1 MAHDS
6 SSERQRYQRLCHTDS
21 DRTNDSNASVEE
33 LKTTPLLTLNVKD
46 HVESTSPNVFPQYG
60 VLGFHVG
67 EDESIGSGEPIL
79 MNTNA
84 PLSAFICGSQG
95 AGKSFTLAAM
105 LENCLLRNEEIGKLE
120 APLPAL
126 VFHYDND
133 GGSNSLAEVVHLASN
148 VKINILVS
156 RSSYFRLKA
165 AYESKVDAA
174 HRHNLNVQPLLFQD
188 DQLTIDRMHKL
199 MSFSA
204 TEGTVPLYM
213 SVMQQILRD
222 MAVANR
228 PFSFVAFEKAL
239 KDSGFESK
247 QNQMLDLRMMLLKSF
262 STSGSRMLDTEK
274 QTFRPIHTNNGK
286 PTIAGKLDFSKNP
299 FSCDG
304 GGFKQ
309 ADSRAPIP
317 SSDVF
322 SMEPGALTLIDLS
335 DPFVDASTA
344 CQLFE
349 ISLSIFKARTTSGFI
364 VTLDEAHK
372 YLQKTSAAESF
383 VEAILSTVRLQRHK
397 AARVI
402 VATQEP
408 TISDKL
414 LDLCSLTIVH
424 RFTSPAWFASIQEHV
439 SGASAMT
446 RTERERKEMF
456 GRIVALRTGESL
468 VFSPSAFVRTKRG
481 EDGEWVPG
489 RLGADCVKM
498 KTRLRVTRDGGRSEM
513 SVRLKELSQED

>member
-1 MAHDS
+1 MTDAMAHDN
-6 SSERQRYQRLCHTDS
+6 SSERQRYQQLFHADG
-21 DRTNDSNASVEE
+21 DRTDDSHASVEE
-33 LKTTPLLTLNVKD
+33 LRTTPLLTLGVKD
-46 HVESTSPNVFPQYG
+46 HVEGTSPNVFPQYG

-67 EDESIGSGEPIL
+67 EDESIASGEPIL

-105 LENCLLRNEEIGKLE
+105 LENCLLRNEKIGKLE
-120 APLPAL
+120 APLAAL

-133 GGSNSLAEVVHLASN
+133 GGSNSLAEVVHLASS

-174 HRHNLNVQPLLFQD
+174 HRHNIDVQPLLFQD

-204 TEGTVPLYM
+204 AEGTVPLYM

-228 PFSFVAFEKAL
+228 PFRFKDFEQAL
-239 KDSGFESK
+239 EESGFESK

-262 STSGSRMLDTEK
+262 STSGSRMLDAAR
-274 QTFRPIHTNNGK
+274 QPSRPPLHPK
-286 PTIAGKLDFSKNP
+286 RPTAAGKVDRSNTSL
-299 FSCDG
+299 SCGTDE
-304 GGFKQ
+304 
-309 ADSRAPIP
+309 RAPIP
-317 SSDVF
+317 ATDVLTLA
-322 SMEPGALTLIDLS
+322 PGTLTLIDLS

-349 ISLSIFKARTTSGFI
+349 ICLSIAKARAAAAGFV

-372 YLQKTSAAESF
+372 YLQQTSAAASF

-408 TISDKL
+408 TISDAL
-414 LDLCSLTIVH
+414 LDLCSVTIVH
-424 RFTSPAWFASIQEHV
+424 RFTSPAWFASLREHV
-439 SGASAMT
+439 GGASAMT
-446 RTERERKEMF
+446 RTEGERREMF
-456 GRIVALRTGESL
+456 ARIVALRVGESL
-468 VFSPSAFVRTKRG
+468 VFSPSAVVRMGEGGGRG
-481 EDGEWVPG
+481 VVPG
-489 RLGADCVKM
+489 RLGAAWVKM

-513 SVRLKELSQED
+513 SVRVGEEGQED